1 MVDFTPALSRA
12 YAKVLTAE
20 TITRD
25 QWEEAEARVLSDMDS
40 FTDWLGAACMNSE
53 RVRLGF
59 VPVRNERTTAYCDRF
74 CDRMNGMSVAE
85 LLCVALTKPQW
96 AGVAM
101 VHLQSQYL
109 ADKRGRI
116 QSIAGDL

>member
-25 QWEEAEARVLSDMDS
+25 QWEEAESRVLSDMDG
-40 FTDWLGAACMNSE
+40 FTDWLGAACMNTDP
-53 RVRLGF
+53 VRLGF
-59 VPVRNERTTAYCDRF
+59 VPVRNDRTTAYCDRF
-74 CDRMNGMSVAE
+74 SDRMNGMTVAE

-96 AGVAM
+96 ASDAM

-109 ADKRGRI
+109 ADKRKRI
-116 QSIAGDL
+116 HSIAGDL